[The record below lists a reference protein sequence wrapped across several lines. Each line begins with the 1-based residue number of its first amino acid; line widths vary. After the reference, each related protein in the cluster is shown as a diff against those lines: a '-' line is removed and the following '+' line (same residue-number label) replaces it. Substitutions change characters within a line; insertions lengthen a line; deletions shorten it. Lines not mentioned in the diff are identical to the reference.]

1 MSTADASTA
10 DTTAMIGRPRPVV
23 ASLPAYKPGKD
34 AKQAEVDEGVADA
47 IKLASNENP
56 DAPID
61 PVLAAVRA
69 AAGGVNRY
77 ADHRAV
83 EVRRRLAEWIGIDP
97 TMVSV
102 GNGSVG
108 ILQQIHLTWVD
119 PGDEVLF
126 PWRSF
131 EVYPIFAQLAGA
143 TAVRVPLTERLDYDV
158 DGLIAGL
165 SERTKLVML
174 ATPNN
179 PTGTVIALDDIARIA
194 TAAGPGTL
202 VVVDEAYRE
211 FVGDDLGDP
220 VHDLLPA
227 HPNVL
232 ITRTLS
238 KAHGL
243 AGLRMGYAIGH
254 PQVIADFDKTT
265 LPFAVNALAQAG
277 AIAAIEYIGEI
288 TARAQSIVVERG
300 RVEAALRG
308 SGWWMPEH
316 RANFVY
322 LSTGPRTEELTALLE
337 RRGVVVRPFA
347 GEGIRV
353 TIGSPAENDR
363 FLAALDGVDP
373 VGLAS

>member
-1 MSTADASTA
+1 MSSADAAGT
-10 DTTAMIGRPRPVV
+10 IGRPRPVV

-34 AKQAEVDEGVADA
+34 AKQAEVDDGVADA

-56 DAPID
+56 AAPIE
-61 PVLAAVRA
+61 PVVEAVRA
-69 AAGGVNRY
+69 AVSGVNRY

-83 EVRRRLAEWIGIDP
+83 ELRRRLAEWIGVDP
-97 TMVSV
+97 TMVTV

-143 TAVRVPLTERLDYDV
+143 TAVTVPLTERLDYDV
-158 DGLIAGL
+158 DGLLARL
-165 SERTKLVML
+165 TERTKLVML

-194 TAAGPGTL
+194 AAAGPGTL

-220 VHDLLPA
+220 VHDLLPD

-232 ITRTLS
+232 VTRTLS

-277 AIAAIEYIGEI
+277 AIAAIGHIDEI
-288 TARAQSIVVERG
+288 TVRARAIVAERG
-300 RVEAALRG
+300 RVEAVLRDR
-308 SGWWMPEH
+308 GWWLPEH

-322 LSTGPRTEELTALLE
+322 LSTGVRTEELTALLE

-347 GEGIRV
+347 GEGMRI
-353 TIGSPAENDR
+353 TIGSPEENDR
-363 FLAALDGVDP
+363 FLTALEPVEP
-373 VGLAS
+373 VGR